1 VSAIAEGKNILS
13 KDSRKPLS
21 HRNLVFR
28 CMVYPRLQVARLD
41 FVAECIDLDIIVI
54 GSTQRAAQESLH
66 EAVRGYLRVAAQGDT
81 KGLIPRPSPWNH
93 RLKYHLF
100 ALRAALSNGT
110 RTFLVSD
117 FAADPC

>member
-1 VSAIAEGKNILS
+1 MSATAEGKNISS
-13 KDSRKPLS
+13 KYSRKPLS
-21 HRNLVFR
+21 HPNLVFR
-28 CMVYPRLQVARLD
+28 CMVYPRSLAGAQD

-54 GSTQRAAQESLH
+54 GSTQRAAQASLH
-66 EAVRGYLRVAAQGDT
+66 EAVCGYLRVSAHGDT
-81 KGLIPRPSPWNH
+81 KGLIPRPSPWSH

-100 ALRAALSNGT
+100 ALRAALSNRT